1 MPDYSWTTCRFF
13 FLYFLLNLSYRTDTS
28 TVAAAPVKPLIGEV
42 SIPLAHNEFS
52 LVPFDGSGYPQPLP
66 PTLGDLPLYPD
77 DDGFFSVNGP
87 LDLTAFSRTPLAPVN
102 QDNHSAICPL
112 ITDTPGFSCENSD
125 ITPGRHQCYLND
137 DAIGGY
143 VTSLP
148 TPFVPYP
155 SLIVR

>member
-1 MPDYSWTTCRFF
+1 M
-13 FLYFLLNLSYRTDTS
+13 
-28 TVAAAPVKPLIGEV
+28 
-42 SIPLAHNEFS
+42 SIPLAGIEFS
-52 LVPFDGSGYPQPLP
+52 LVSFDGSGYPQPLP

-87 LDLTAFSRTPLAPVN
+87 LDLSAFSRTPLAPVN
-102 QDNHSAICPL
+102 KDNHSAIPL
-112 ITDTPGFSCENSD
+112 ITDTPGFPCENSD
-125 ITPGRHQCYLND
+125 ITPDGHQCYLND